1 LEEIRGNMGVKCPA
15 CDTYNTQDSQFCKNC
30 AVPLSSAEDAEITR
44 TKTLEATLEEL
55 TSGSTFANR
64 YQIIEELGKGGM
76 GKVYRA
82 RDKKLNEEV
91 ALKLLKP
98 EIASDEKTV
107 ERFRNELRLA
117 RKISHRNVGRMYE
130 FMEYMGVH
138 YITMEYVP
146 GQDLRSLIRQTG
158 KLTTE
163 TAISIAK
170 EVCEGLSEAHR
181 LGVVHR
187 DLKPSN
193 ILIDKQG
200 DAKIMDFGIAR
211 SLKSKGIT
219 GTRHMIGTP
228 EYMSPEQVDADDD
241 IDQRSDIYSLG
252 VILYE
257 MLTGRVPFGGD
268 TPLSVAYKHKNK
280 KPPNPREFNT
290 QITDELSVLIL
301 KCLEKNKDARYQSAG
316 EVRSLLEGIEK
327 GLLIPVIISPQ
338 KKPLTSKEITV
349 QFRLKKFFIP
359 IAVIILLAIGAIAVW
374 QLFLKKSAAPLSSG
388 KPIIAVLP
396 FSDLSPQK
404 DQEYFCDGM
413 TDEIITKLS
422 RLQEWKVMNKTSVM
436 QYKNTDKNIKDIGRE
451 LGVTS
456 ILEGSIRKEED
467 NIRIT
472 AQLISVEDGFHLW
485 SEIYDRKL
493 ERIFAIQNDIAEN
506 IVSALKQKLTPEEKE
521 RLQKKTTEN
530 IEAYNL
536 YLQGRYFWGQR
547 TKVAM
552 PKSVKLFNQ
561 AIEIDPNYALAYSG
575 LADCYI
581 AGGGRHLDL
590 SAKEA
595 YARAREAA
603 QKALELD
610 ETLAEAHNS
619 LAGVLTSYFWY
630 WERAENEFI
639 RAIEL
644 NPSYATARIWYAE
657 HLYSIGRHDV
667 SIQQARLAL
676 ELDPLS
682 SMISTALGVSLYFG
696 GEYDQA
702 IQQYQRTL
710 TVTPNFQ
717 RAIYWLGFGYIKK
730 EMYREGLEQ
739 FKLVF
744 DLSGDSVD
752 LAALG
757 YAYAVAGQRNEAEE
771 VLHQLEELV
780 TQRYVSPVDLAML
793 HVGLDNNEQ
802 AIEYLEKAYEEHADR
817 MSWIKVNPV
826 FDPLRS
832 DPRFQAI
839 LQRMNFPE

>member
-1 LEEIRGNMGVKCPA
+1 MGVKCPA